1 MAGQKVQRRK
11 VIVDIEVR
19 GPVQG
24 ATRNEMP
31 DDGKGRRREPERDR
45 DFDRRVEKALRRI
58 TEKGART

>member
-31 DDGKGRRREPERDR
+31 DDGNGRRREPERDR